1 MVKKRRKY
9 TFKTKSRFFIISFV
23 FIAII
28 LTLLY
33 TLFNDLQ
40 NINILIG
47 EKKELMK
54 EKESLKEKQASLNAD
69 IERLSDDLYVA
80 RYAREKY
87 FYSKDGEII
96 LKMDE

>member
-1 MVKKRRKY
+1 MVMKRRKY
-9 TFKTKSRFFIISFV
+9 TVKTKSRFFIISFV
-23 FIAII
+23 FITII
-28 LTLLY
+28 FTLFY
-33 TLFNDLQ
+33 TLFNDMQ
-40 NINILIG
+40 NINILID

>member
-1 MVKKRRKY
+1 MVMKRRKY
-9 TFKTKSRFFIISFV
+9 TVKTKSRIFIISFV
-23 FIAII
+23 FITII
-28 LTLLY
+28 FTLFY
-33 TLFNDLQ
+33 TLFNDMQ
-40 NINILIG
+40 NINILID

>member
-1 MVKKRRKY
+1 MVMKRRKY
-9 TFKTKSRFFIISFV
+9 TVKTKSRIFIISFV
-23 FIAII
+23 FITII
-28 LTLLY
+28 FTLFY
-33 TLFNDLQ
+33 TLFNDMQ
-40 NINILIG
+40 NINVLID

>member
-9 TFKTKSRFFIISFV
+9 TFKTKSRIFIISFV

-47 EKKELMK
+47 EKKVLMK

>member
-9 TFKTKSRFFIISFV
+9 TIKTKSRIFIISFV

-47 EKKELMK
+47 EKKVLIK

-69 IERLSDDLYVA
+69 IERLSDDLYFA